1 MTSHDSFNEMGSS
14 RSNKTPTRKCHVG
27 EIGVSQGIVKFE
39 EQVFIGEFVLRNL
52 VSLLKPSI

>member
-1 MTSHDSFNEMGSS
+1 MGSS
-14 RSNKTPTRKCHVG
+14 KSNKTPTRKCHVG

-39 EQVFIGEFVLRNL
+39 EQVFIGELLLRNL